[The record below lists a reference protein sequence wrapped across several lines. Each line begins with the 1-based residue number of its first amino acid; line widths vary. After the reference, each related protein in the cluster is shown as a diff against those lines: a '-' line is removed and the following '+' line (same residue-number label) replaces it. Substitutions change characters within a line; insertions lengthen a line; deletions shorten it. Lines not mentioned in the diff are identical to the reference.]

1 MKKIWLIG
9 GTRDSVT
16 IAESIVSERLTCLVT
31 VTTENAKTLY
41 PISSYLTIKIGTLN
55 PGQIRL
61 LCQQE
66 KIIAIV
72 DASHPYAVQ
81 ISRQVITVSKENCI
95 PYLRYERVSLPP
107 SPEIITLDNF
117 DTLIKGNYLQGERT
131 LLTIGYKALPLF
143 KVWQGRAVL
152 FARVLPKI
160 ESLEVAIK
168 AGFSNDHLIA
178 LRPPI
183 SAELEQALWQ
193 QWNISLVVTKASGRQ
208 GGELIKRLVAT
219 ELGVKI
225 IIIKRPLVSYPQQ
238 TDKLSDII
246 RFCRQYFYI
255 LGMSKI

>member
-9 GTRDSVT
+9 GTIDSVT
-16 IAESIVSERLTCLVT
+16 IAESIVSEQLTCLVT
-31 VTTENAKTLY
+31 VATENIQISY
-41 PISSYLTIKIGTLN
+41 PMSPYLTIKTGILN
-55 PGQIRL
+55 PDRIRL

-81 ISRQVITVSKENCI
+81 ISREAITVSQEDYI
-95 PYLRYERVSLPP
+95 PYLRYERASLPS

-117 DTLIKGNYLQGERT
+117 DTLIKGNYLQGKRT
-131 LLTIGYKALPLF
+131 LLTVGYKALPLF
-143 KVWQGRAVL
+143 KIWQNHAVL

-168 AGFSNDHLIA
+168 AGFSGDRLIA

-183 SAELEQALWQ
+183 SAELERALWR
-193 QWNISLVVTKASGRQ
+193 QWNISLIVTKASGKE

-225 IIIKRPLVSYPQQ
+225 IIIKRPLVNYPQQ
-238 TDKLSDII
+238 TDQFSDII
-246 RFCRQYFYI
+246 KFCYQYF
-255 LGMSKI
+255 

>member
-16 IAESIVSERLTCLVT
+16 LAESIASEQLSCLVT
-31 VTTENAKTLY
+31 VTTEIAKNLY
-41 PISSYLTIKIGTLN
+41 PVTPYLIIQDGALNLDKI
-55 PGQIRL
+55 RV

-66 KIIAIV
+66 EIIVIV

-81 ISRQVITVSKENCI
+81 ISRQAITVAEENQI
-95 PYLRYERVSLPP
+95 PYLRYERASLP
-107 SPEIITLDNF
+107 SSSEIITLDNF

-131 LLTIGYKALPLF
+131 LLTVGYKALPLF
-143 KVWQGRAVL
+143 KTWQSHTIL
-152 FARVLPKI
+152 FARVLPGI

-168 AGFSNDHLIA
+168 AGFRGDRIIA

-183 SAELEQALWQ
+183 SAELEKALWR
-193 QWNISLVVTKASGRQ
+193 QWNISLVVAKASGKQ

-219 ELGVKI
+219 ELRVKV
-225 IIIKRPLVSYPQQ
+225 IIIKRPLVNYPKK

-246 RFCRQYFYI
+246 RFCIQFF
-255 LGMSKI
+255 

>member
-1 MKKIWLIG
+1 MKKILLIG

-16 IAESIVSERLTCLVT
+16 IAESIVSEQLTCLVT
-31 VTTENAKTLY
+31 VATENIQISY
-41 PISSYLTIKIGTLN
+41 PMSPYLTIKKGALN
-55 PGQIRL
+55 PDRIRL

-81 ISRQVITVSKENCI
+81 ISRQAITVSKENYI
-95 PYLRYERVSLPP
+95 PYLRYERASLPS

-117 DTLIKGNYLQGERT
+117 DTLIKGNYLQGKRT

-143 KVWQGRAVL
+143 KIWQNHAVL
-152 FARVLPKI
+152 FARILPKI
-160 ESLEVAIK
+160 ESLEMAIQ
-168 AGFSNDHLIA
+168 AGFSSDRLIA

-183 SAELEQALWQ
+183 SAELEQALWR
-193 QWNISLVVTKASGRQ
+193 QWNISLVVTKASGKE

-225 IIIKRPLVSYPQQ
+225 IIIKRPLVNYPQQ
-238 TDKLSDII
+238 TDQLSDII
-246 RFCRQYFYI
+246 KFCYQFF
-255 LGMSKI
+255 

>member
-1 MKKIWLIG
+1 MRKIWLIG
-9 GTRDSVT
+9 GTRDSVI
-16 IAESIVSERLTCLVT
+16 IAESIVSERLACLVT
-31 VTTENAKTLY
+31 VATENVQILY
-41 PISSYLTIKIGTLN
+41 PRSPYLTIKTGTLN
-55 PGQIRL
+55 TDKIRL

-81 ISRQVITVSKENCI
+81 ISRQAITVSQENYI
-95 PYLRYERVSLPP
+95 PYLRYERASLPP

-117 DTLIKGNYLQGERT
+117 DTLIKGNYLQGEKT
-131 LLTIGYKALPLF
+131 LLSVGYKPLPLF
-143 KVWQGRAVL
+143 KIWQSRAVL

-168 AGFSNDHLIA
+168 AGFSSDRLIA
-178 LRPPI
+178 LRPPV
-183 SAELEQALWQ
+183 SAELEQALWR
-193 QWNISLVVTKASGRQ
+193 QWNISLVVSKASGRQ

-238 TDKLSDII
+238 TYQLSDII
-246 RFCRQYFYI
+246 RFCYQY
-255 LGMSKI
+255 S